1 MTKNTK
7 LNRRYGMATLAGK
20 VALLTGAARRIG
32 AEIARILHAAG
43 ANVVIHYRSSSRDAE
58 TLQSELNALRP
69 DSCFLVQGDLL
80 DVATIPRIMQQT
92 LEQTGRLDVLVN
104 NASSF
109 YPTPLDTLTEQQ
121 FDDLIGTNLKA
132 PLFMAQAAS
141 PHLQLTHGC
150 IINIVDIHG
159 FRPLKDYPAYCV
171 AKAGLLM
178 LTQSLARELGP
189 TVRVNGVAPGAIL
202 WPEMSENHAMHADI
216 VAKTALQRE
225 GSPQDIAK
233 TVLFLVRDA
242 DYITGQVIPVDGGRM
257 LNH

>member
-1 MTKNTK
+1 
-7 LNRRYGMATLAGK
+7 MATLAGK

-32 AEIARILHAAG
+32 AETTRTLHAAG
-43 ANVVIHYRSSSRDAE
+43 ANVVIHYRSSSQDAE
-58 TLQSELNALRP
+58 RLQAQLNAIRA

-80 DVATIPRIMQQT
+80 KTAQIPALITQT
-92 LEQTGRLDVLVN
+92 LEQAGRLDILVN
-104 NASSF
+104 NASTF
-109 YPTPLDTLTEQQ
+109 YPTPLDTLTSQQ

-132 PLFMAQAAS
+132 PLFTAQAAA
-141 PHLQLTHGC
+141 PHLQASNGC

-159 FRPLKDYPAYCV
+159 FRPLKDYPAYCA

-189 TVRVNGVAPGAIL
+189 DVRVNGVAPGAIL

-216 VAKTALQRE
+216 VKKTALQRE
-225 GSPQDIAK
+225 GSPEDIAK
-233 TVLFLVRDA
+233 AVLFLARDA